1 MNTALSTYL
10 FNDAPIRSLL
20 RDGEPWFVAPD
31 VCRVLGL
38 GNVTE
43 SLRPLDEADLSTVEV
58 RSENDGGGVVQNRT
72 VNIVN
77 ESGLYQLIFTSR
89 KPEAKAFKRWVTR
102 EVLPA
107 IRKTG
112 RYAAPGAGEEYRIQ
126 MAQLLGQMS
135 SVLDASYKAKIRDS
149 RARALTMAIHET
161 RVLLEAVHGPVQHEA
176 RP

>member
-10 FNDAPIRSLL
+10 FNDVPIRSLL
-20 RDGEPWFVAPD
+20 RDGDPWFVSVD
-31 VCRVLGL
+31 VCRVLDIQ
-38 GNVTE
+38 NPRDAVA
-43 SLRPLDEADLSTVEV
+43 SLDEADVATTDVS
-58 RSENDGGGVVQNRT
+58 SESGNGVIQGRT
-72 VNIVN
+72 ANIVN

-149 RARALTMAIHET
+149 RALTMAIHET